1 MLLDA
6 RQEPITET
14 SLADFFRKRLTEYA
28 QSLRP
33 PPHEDTCW
41 YLGNLFDRYGRSEHL
56 FTYIDG
62 RMSLQPLALLYSDA
76 LHAWSEYE
84 RCLLLQR
91 LGDMPLFLGALFPRR
106 LASYGIHK
114 DYFIGMGGSAYDNL
128 GDSARQNRH
137 IFAELARTF
146 ARILEMVADP
156 CLRREPLATEDA
168 LALYQRWQSTG
179 DVMAQRQLQA
189 LGIEIVGSERLH

>member
-1 MLLDA
+1 
-6 RQEPITET
+6 
-14 SLADFFRKRLTEYA
+14 
-28 QSLRP
+28 
-33 PPHEDTCW
+33 
-41 YLGNLFDRYGRSEHL
+41 
-56 FTYIDG
+56 
-62 RMSLQPLALLYSDA
+62 MSLQPLALLYSDA

-114 DYFIGMGGSAYDNL
+114 DYFIGK

>member
-1 MLLDA
+1 
-6 RQEPITET
+6 
-14 SLADFFRKRLTEYA
+14 
-28 QSLRP
+28 
-33 PPHEDTCW
+33 
-41 YLGNLFDRYGRSEHL
+41 
-56 FTYIDG
+56 
-62 RMSLQPLALLYSDA
+62 MSLQPLALLYSDA
-76 LHAWSEYE
+76 LHAASEYE

-91 LGDMPLFLGALFPRR
+91 LGDMPLFPRR

>member
-6 RQEPITET
+6 RQEPITES
-14 SLADFFRKRLTEYA
+14 SLADFFRKRLTTYA
-28 QSLRP
+28 QSLHP

-41 YLGNLFDRYGRSEHL
+41 YLGNLLDRYGRSEHL
-56 FTYIDG
+56 FTFNEG
-62 RMSLQPLALLYSDA
+62 RMNLQPLALVYSDA
-76 LHAWSEYE
+76 LHAGSEYE

-91 LGDMPLFLGALFPRR
+91 LGDMALFLGALFPRR
-106 LASYGIHK
+106 LARYGINK
-114 DYFIGMGGSAYDNL
+114 DYFIGMGGSAYDYL
-128 GDSARQNRH
+128 GDNARQNRH

-146 ARILEMVADP
+146 ARILEMMADA
-156 CLRREPLATEDA
+156 CLRREPLTTEDV

-189 LGIEIVGSERLH
+189 LGIELAGSERLH